1 MKGAG
6 GHPALGLVTSCVR
19 QGLGLRAW
27 REPPDLDAEG
37 LLCARS
43 TALSPVGG
51 PSICMAGRLP
61 GTLGARGAR
70 SEEGSHHSTGE
81 RGGRGEPGAQSA
93 DSVRAWAAQVHSVGP
108 RHPDFLG
115 LQFPTPARLTMGS
128 PGAVTSG
135 TSGAG
140 GWGALGGTGW
150 AGRHPD

>member
-27 REPPDLDAEG
+27 REPPDWDAEG

-81 RGGRGEPGAQSA
+81 RGGAESPAPRALTRSGPGLHRFTLWAP
-93 DSVRAWAAQVHSVGP
+93 DTPTFSVSSFPHL
-108 RHPDFLG
+108 LG
-115 LQFPTPARLTMGS
+115 
-128 PGAVTSG
+128 
-135 TSGAG
+135 
-140 GWGALGGTGW
+140 
-150 AGRHPD
+150 